1 MKHNRFEIY
10 QGKNKLWYW
19 RFRAKNGRITADTQ
33 GYKRSS
39 GAERSIIRHKLSV
52 LDALIVSLESK

>member
-1 MKHNRFEIY
+1 MTADRFEIY

-33 GYKRSS
+33 GYKRCA
-39 GAERSIIRHKLSV
+39 GAERSIIRHILRVSTARIV
-52 LDALIVSLESK
+52 QLDSK